1 MMVLDTHVLLW
12 WALDPE
18 KLSPP
23 AQTALATIER
33 VGGFASAISI
43 WELGIKIKQRQLHLP
58 ISIDEFASRIEKS
71 SAIELIA
78 VDSKIWLRSLSL
90 AWEHRDPADRVIVAT
105 ALQLNVPLMTKD
117 EVIRSSSLVS
127 CVW

>member
-18 KLSPP
+18 KLSSP

-33 VGGFASAISI
+33 VGGFASAMSI
-43 WELGIKIKQRQLHLP
+43 WELGIKIKQRQLRLP
-58 ISIDEFASRIEKS
+58 ISIDEFAARIEKS
-71 SAIELIA
+71 SVIELIA
-78 VDSKIWLRSLSL
+78 VDTKIWLRSLSL
-90 AWEHRDPADRVIVAT
+90 AWDHRDPADRVIVAT
-105 ALQLNVPLMTKD
+105 ALNLNLPLITKD
-117 EVIRSSSLVS
+117 ELIRVSSLVS